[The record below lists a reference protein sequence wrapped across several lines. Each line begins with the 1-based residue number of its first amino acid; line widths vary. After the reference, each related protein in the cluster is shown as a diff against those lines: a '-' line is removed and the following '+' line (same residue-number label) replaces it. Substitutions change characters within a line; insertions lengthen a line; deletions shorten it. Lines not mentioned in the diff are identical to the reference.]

1 MHEMSLAENVLQL
14 IEDAARTQQFKRVRA
29 VVLEIGKLS
38 SVEPDAMRFCFEA
51 VVADSIAQGARL
63 EIIETRGEGWCAS
76 CACTVPVAAHYDP
89 CPLCGAYQVSI
100 TSGDAM
106 RVKELEVE

>member
-14 IEDAARTQQFKRVRA
+14 IEDSARTQQFKRVRS

-51 VVADSIAQGARL
+51 VVAGSIAQGARL
-63 EIIETRGEGWCAS
+63 DIIETEGLGWCAS
-76 CACTVPVAAHYDP
+76 CLCQVPVAARYDP
-89 CPLCGAYQVSI
+89 CPLCGDYQVRI
-100 TSGDAM
+100 THGDAM

>member
-14 IEDAARTQQFKRVRA
+14 IEDSARTQQFKRVRS

-51 VVADSIAQGARL
+51 VVAGSIAQGARL
-63 EIIETRGEGWCAS
+63 DIIETEGLGWCAS
-76 CACTVPVAAHYDP
+76 CLCHVPLAACFEP
-89 CPLCGAYQVSI
+89 CPLCGNYQISI
-100 TSGDAM
+100 SGGDAM